1 MADLDDLLK
10 RTSRTFALAIPL
22 LDEPTRREVSL
33 AYLLFRIAD
42 TFEDA
47 ARWPAGLRRTCL
59 LEMAAVLEEG
69 AAIATAPDELARRWS
84 ALPDVHD
91 ASCAELIAAT
101 PEVLVALEACGP
113 RGAACVKKH
122 VRRTAL
128 GMADVVA
135 SCDADGNLAV
145 PDVAA
150 LKNYCYIVAGIVG
163 EMLTELFVLDEPVL
177 AGVAAKLDAD
187 AALFGEGLQLVNILK
202 DAGGDAVEGRRFL
215 PPGVP
220 LAELFAV
227 ARGDLTAAS
236 RYVRTLHEAGA
247 TRGTVAF
254 TSLPVLLAYAALD
267 AVESRGSG
275 AKVPREEVMR
285 IVAKVDQALDAGASP
300 L

>member
-22 LDEPTRREVSL
+22 LEEPTRREVSL

-47 ARWPAGLRRTCL
+47 ARWPVALRRACL
-59 LEMAAVLEEG
+59 LELAALLDDG
-69 AAIATAPDELARRWS
+69 STRDPAALAQHWGS
-84 ALPDVHD
+84 LPSVHD
-91 ASCAELIAAT
+91 PSCAELVAAT
-101 PEVLVALEACGP
+101 PEVLAALVACGP
-113 RGAACVKKH
+113 GAAAVVKKH

-128 GMADVVA
+128 GMANVVA
-135 SCDADGNLAV
+135 SCDADGHLALADV
-145 PDVAA
+145 PA
-150 LKNYCYIVAGIVG
+150 LKSYCYIVAGIVG
-163 EMLTELFVLDEPVL
+163 ELLTELFVLDEPVL
-177 AGVAAKLDAD
+177 RAVAKALDAD

-202 DAGGDAVEGRRFL
+202 DAGGDAAEGRRFL
-215 PPGVP
+215 PQGVP

-227 ARGDLTAAS
+227 ARADLGSAS

-247 TRGTVAF
+247 SRGTVAF

-267 AVESRGSG
+267 AVEARGHG
-275 AKVPREEVMR
+275 AKVGREDVMR
-285 IVAKVDQALDAGASP
+285 IVAQVDRALDAGASP

>member
-22 LDEPTRREVSL
+22 LDEPTRRQVSL

-59 LEMAAVLEEG
+59 LELAALLEEG
-69 AAIATAPDELARRWS
+69 STRAPGELARHWGS
-84 ALPDVHD
+84 LPDVHD
-91 ASCAELIAAT
+91 ASCTELIAAT
-101 PEVLVALEACGP
+101 PEVLLALDACGLA
-113 RGAACVKKH
+113 GAASVKEH

-135 SCDADGNLAV
+135 SCDADGNLAMA
-145 PDVAA
+145 DVAA
-150 LKNYCYIVAGIVG
+150 LKGYCYIVAGIVG
-163 EMLTELFVLDEPVL
+163 EMLTQLFVLAEPAL
-177 AGVAAKLDAD
+177 HGVSAKLHAD

-202 DAGGDAVEGRRFL
+202 DAGGDAGEGRRFL

-220 LAELFAV
+220 LAQLFAL
-227 ARGDLTAAS
+227 ARADLATAS

-247 TRGTVAF
+247 ARGTVAF
-254 TSLPVLLAYAALD
+254 TSLPVLLAFAALD

-275 AKVPREEVMR
+275 AKVPREEVLR

>member
-1 MADLDDLLK
+1 VADLDDLLK

-22 LDEPTRREVSL
+22 LEEPTRREVSL

-47 ARWPAGLRRTCL
+47 ARWPVALRRACL
-59 LEMAAVLEEG
+59 LEMAALLEEG
-69 AAIATAPDELARRWS
+69 STEDPAALARHWS
-84 ALPDVHD
+84 SLPNIHD
-91 ASCAELIAAT
+91 ASCAELVAAT
-101 PEVLVALEACGP
+101 PEVLAALDACGP
-113 RGAACVKKH
+113 GGAAAVRKH

-145 PDVAA
+145 ADLAA
-150 LKNYCYIVAGIVG
+150 LKHYCYIVAGIVG
-163 EMLTELFVLDEPVL
+163 ELLTELFVLAEPVL
-177 AGVAAKLDAD
+177 RVASKSLAAD

-220 LAELFAV
+220 LSELFAV
-227 ARGDLTAAS
+227 ARADLVAAS

-247 TRGTVAF
+247 SRGTVAF

-267 AVESRGSG
+267 AVEARGHG
-275 AKVPREEVMR
+275 AKVPRDEVLR
-285 IVAKVDQALDAGASP
+285 IVAQVDQALDAGASP
-300 L
+300 V